1 MKPLEPLAG
10 GIAVTA
16 ITVKIVRFI
25 A

>member
-16 ITVKIVRFI
+16 KTVRFTAQI
-25 A
+25 